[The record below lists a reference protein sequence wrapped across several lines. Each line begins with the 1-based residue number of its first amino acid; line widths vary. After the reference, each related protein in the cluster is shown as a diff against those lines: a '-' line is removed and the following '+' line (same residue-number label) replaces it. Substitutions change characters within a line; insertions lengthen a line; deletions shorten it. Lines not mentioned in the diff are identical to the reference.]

1 MANANGR
8 SRFFWGCQR
17 AFAASVSRIPEE
29 AETALD
35 RQLRSSDYTI
45 PRKVLGSGRWALV
58 EGLQVAGESGYGG
71 FGKSRPRLLSV
82 PGEEFGQGHVVYP
95 FGYRR
100 RNAVQNQGLHPPPFR
115 RLVYYS

>member
-1 MANANGR
+1 MVNAKGR
-8 SRFFWGCQR
+8 SRFFGVVKELLRRRCLGFQR
-17 AFAASVSRIPEE
+17 KPRPRWTV
-29 AETALD
+29 
-35 RQLRSSDYTI
+35 QLRSSDYTI

-82 PGEEFGQGHVVYP
+82 PGEEFVQGHVVYP

-100 RNAVQNQGLHPPPFR
+100 RNAVQNQGLH
-115 RLVYYS
+115 